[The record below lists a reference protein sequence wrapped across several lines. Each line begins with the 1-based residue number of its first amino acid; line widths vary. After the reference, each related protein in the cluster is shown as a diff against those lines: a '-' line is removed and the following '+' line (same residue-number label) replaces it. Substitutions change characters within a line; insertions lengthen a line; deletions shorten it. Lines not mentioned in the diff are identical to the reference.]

1 MIAAPLTTTE
11 FFRSHYCRDRPLSPG
26 TQYQYLRSLRLLD
39 EWYGE
44 PLKLPHLA
52 ESLVSEWIVWLE
64 GRGLSPVT
72 VADHRRN
79 VLIVWRQAARD
90 GHCPRPE
97 EVRRVRVPQPVPV
110 AWTLE
115 EVRRLLE
122 AANCVPGYLGNGLPK
137 SRYLVCLVRTAYE
150 SGLRRGDIFRLA
162 VSDVAVDGSLR
173 SLQGKTRVGHVAKL
187 QPPTVRL
194 FGWLAARLKGDR
206 DPHWQSPLRWPHAS
220 RWLYSLL
227 ERVRI
232 AAEVPDGALQQL
244 RRTGA
249 TQVERIHPGGAM
261 RYLGHQTPGLAYR
274 HYVDRRQL
282 GSAVQPPEL

>member
-1 MIAAPLTTTE
+1 MIAAPLTTIE
-11 FFRSHYCRDRPLSPG
+11 FFRSHYCRDRPLAPG

-64 GRGLSPVT
+64 GRGLAPVT

-90 GHCPRPE
+90 GHCQRPE

-115 EVRRLLE
+115 EVRRLIG
-122 AANCVPGYLGNGLPK
+122 AAERMPGYLGNGLPS
-137 SRYLVCLVRTAYE
+137 SRYLVCLLRTAYE
-150 SGLRRGDIFRLA
+150 SGLRRGDLFRLS
-162 VSDVAVDGSLR
+162 VTDVAPDGSVR
-173 SLQGKTRVGHVAKL
+173 TLQGKTRLGHVARL

-194 FGWLAARLKGDR
+194 LGWLAGRLKGDG
-206 DPHWQSPLRWPHAS
+206 DPHWQTPLRWPHAT
-220 RWLYSLL
+220 RWLYTLL
-227 ERVRI
+227 ERVRTR
-232 AAEVPDGALQQL
+232 ACVSDGALQQI

-249 TQVERIHPGGAM
+249 TQIEKCHPGAAM
-261 RYLGHQTPGLAYR
+261 RYLGHLTPGLAYR
-274 HYVDRRQL
+274 HYVDRQQL
-282 GSAVQPPEL
+282 GVAIQPPQL